1 MKEEY
6 FLDDMELEKI
16 LELSKIFERDDRE
29 DTSEELGNEDISA
42 EG

>member
-1 MKEEY
+1 MKEED
-6 FLDDMELEKI
+6 FLDDMELETI

-29 DTSEELGNEDISA
+29 DTSEELVNEDISA